1 MRRRLLL
8 LVSIVGLVF
17 ASGGIANAATGTTSS
32 STGHYCVAQAVPVGR
47 SHIPIAT
54 CYVTFARAISAATKG
69 RVHLA
74 ASAKPGSV
82 TPDQLNAGA
91 QAPVTTFV
99 LSIDYKNGN
108 FSGAA
113 LTWTQTSKC
122 GSFLA
127 SAMPTNWNDTVSSVS
142 AASGCA
148 TTLFWNNNFGSPT
161 FPIAR
166 NGSASSLGVF
176 NDQTSSQSW
185 CTASPC
191 GG

>member
-17 ASGGIANAATGTTSS
+17 ASGGIANATTATTSS
-32 STGHYCVAQAVPVGR
+32 PTGHYCVAQAVPAGSSR
-47 SHIPIAT
+47 IPIAT
-54 CYVTFARAISAATKG
+54 CYATFAQAISAATKG
-69 RVHLA
+69 RVRLP

-91 QAPVTTFV
+91 QAPIATFV
-99 LSIDYKNGN
+99 LSIDYVNAN
-108 FSGAA
+108 FGGSD
-113 LTWTQTSKC
+113 LLWTQTSKC
-122 GSFLA
+122 GGFLA
-127 SAMPTNWNDTVSSVS
+127 SEMPTNWNDTVSSVS
-142 AASGCA
+142 ASSGCA

-166 NGSASSLGVF
+166 NGSAASLGVF